1 MRKRYRLHLRGHE
14 QLDRWLVSYADY
26 MTLIFALFVVLYSVA
41 MVDKEK
47 FRAVIEGVTQAFEAR
62 PLHGEGLLERE
73 GPAIVPPGSAPDKII
88 SDPSQVQAIALAPI
102 SGVPMAQQGEPLPT
116 LDAELRKAMAP
127 LLEAGLVDIQQDK
140 EWLNIALDSALLFSS
155 GSAFMGPN
163 ASPLLNSLSSILKPV
178 DNYVRIRGYTDNQQ
192 IHNEIFSSNWAL
204 SAARAE
210 AVLTTLIGQG
220 IAPQRL
226 AFEAYGEFSPFAS
239 NETEGGR
246 AKNRQVVV
254 AISRLRWVA
263 PAAPT
268 APTVQVA
275 QVEQT
280 APKADA
286 QAIRVIALPG
296 GGIRITTR
304 QD

>member
-1 MRKRYRLHLRGHE
+1 MCSSHLP
-14 QLDRWLVSYADY
+14 
-26 MTLIFALFVVLYSVA
+26 T
-41 MVDKEK
+41 
-47 FRAVIEGVTQAFEAR
+47 
-62 PLHGEGLLERE
+62 
-73 GPAIVPPGSAPDKII
+73 IVPPALAPDKII
-88 SDPSQVQAIALAPI
+88 PDPSQAQAIALAPI

-116 LDAELRKAMAP
+116 LDAQLRKAMAP

-263 PAAPT
+263 PPAPAAQP
-268 APTVQVA
+268 VVA
-275 QVEQT
+275 QVEQS
-280 APKADA
+280 APQADA